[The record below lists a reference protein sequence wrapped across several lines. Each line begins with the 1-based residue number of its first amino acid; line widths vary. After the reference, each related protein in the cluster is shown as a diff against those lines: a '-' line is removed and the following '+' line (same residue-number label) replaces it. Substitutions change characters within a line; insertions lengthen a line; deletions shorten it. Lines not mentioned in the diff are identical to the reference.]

1 MNEKDSL
8 RRVARMLIS
17 IAVFLAAWEIV
28 ARLGFV
34 HASLFPPPSRVS
46 AAFLEMARSGEL
58 VRDLG
63 ASLWRAVIGFALGSA
78 VGIAVGLITAR
89 IEPVN
94 NYLGPLIQLFR
105 PLPPVAIIPLVIV
118 WFGIGEVSK
127 VFSIAFAVFFP
138 VWINTHLGA
147 HEVPKTFLWSA
158 QTLGVKG
165 ISLLRKVIFPAALP
179 FIVAGMR
186 TGVSLAFVMV
196 FVSELAGA
204 SAGIGYQIN
213 VSYLAYRVD
222 RMMAA
227 LIVLGLLGVA
237 GDLILTW
244 LTRLAFPWLRLADQ
258 P

>member
-1 MNEKDSL
+1 
-8 RRVARMLIS
+8 MLTS
-17 IAVFLAAWEIV
+17 IAVFMVAWETV
-28 ARLGFV
+28 ARFGFV
-34 HASLFPPPSRVS
+34 HASLFPPPSRVC

-58 VRDLG
+58 MRDLR
-63 ASLWRAVIGFALGSA
+63 ASLWRAVIGFVFGAA
-78 VGIAVGLITAR
+78 AGIVTGLATAR
-89 IEPVN
+89 IERVD
-94 NYLGPLIQLFR
+94 NYLAPIIQLFR

-158 QTLGVKG
+158 QTLGVKR
-165 ISLLRKVIFPAALP
+165 IRLLSRVIFPAALP
-179 FIVAGMR
+179 FIVAGLR

-213 VSYLAYRVD
+213 ISYLAYRVD

-227 LIVLGLLGVA
+227 LVVLGLLGAA
-237 GDLILTW
+237 GDFILMHLTW
-244 LTRLAFPWLRLADQ
+244 LAYPWLKLTDQ
-258 P
+258 R